1 MTRCF
6 SKYIKYVNYNVTL
19 LLFSVPYWTVPKPC
33 ASWSLSGSC
42 KPKFRIA
49 LQHCSFPD
57 MYIYIYIELGW
68 FSSDVT
74 IIIVSL

>member
-6 SKYIKYVNYNVTL
+6 SKYIKYVNYDVTL
-19 LLFSVPYWTVPKPC
+19 LSFSVPYWTVPKPC
-33 ASWSLSGSC
+33 ASWCLSGSC

-49 LQHCSFPD
+49 LQHCSFP
-57 MYIYIYIELGW
+57 YIYIYIELGW